1 MLEEY
6 FEARHLLPIIQAAFA
21 LRLGRLVVPS
31 SAMQFFKRYGLLPLI
46 SVGLTWFLYGGALR
60 LPFYSD
66 DLLQIP
72 FMQATP
78 WFQFWYT
85 AGPYGDYRPLH
96 FSLWRLFFW
105 IVGPANPAAFH
116 GLNLIGHALCG
127 VLVGIFAAR
136 RETASPWFALICTAL
151 FVSFPFAFDS
161 VLWVSSFSY
170 PLVTA
175 LAVGAVAFYLHART
189 QNAPYFYIA
198 AFALTLLAGFSFE
211 GGIVTGAAI
220 LLAELTLAPRPFSR
234 WAIGGLLAS
243 IVPFALIV
251 VFTTS
256 TSGKLSLLPPIE
268 NILAAIQA
276 IAFPVALLATRAQS
290 IDVSPLLA
298 LSLLGLLTLFAV
310 GYLLYRAKSF
320 NWFLFGLGW
329 FILWSAI
336 PILTQDYNWMRD
348 PLRVFYPSAVG
359 VALIWGLVV
368 DTPRKWWPLQA
379 ALAVIVILPAA
390 IFVYTR
396 TAIYVLASRPLA
408 QVIEFSVR
416 DNEPLLFVNLPGRI
430 TPAERWYPLGH
441 EGAILMPPPNQIS
454 DVVLVNSGYTRN
466 VFERS
471 AGNIL
476 PSLDFA
482 IEPAGESVSTDN
494 LRSINQIVITH
505 YEPDRISLEVVGS
518 VEETA
523 TSQPST
529 TRFGESM
536 ALIEATCH
544 PLGPDTLQLNFQWQL
559 INPISTQPTTFVHI
573 LNTSGEIV
581 AQADGDPLHGL
592 YPFALWQ
599 LNELVQDTR
608 LVSVITNEVTS
619 VNVGLWEPAS
629 GTRWEAFDQ
638 SGAPLPDS
646 VFHFDCR

>member
-1 MLEEY
+1 
-6 FEARHLLPIIQAAFA
+6 
-21 LRLGRLVVPS
+21 
-31 SAMQFFKRYGLLPLI
+31 MQFFKKYGLLPLI
-46 SVGLTWFLYGGALR
+46 SVGLTWFLYSGALR

-105 IVGPANPAAFH
+105 LVGPANPTAFH
-116 GLNLIGHALCG
+116 ALNLIGHALCG

-136 RETASPWFALICTAL
+136 RETASPWFAVICTAL

-170 PLVTA
+170 PLVTL

-189 QNAPYFYIA
+189 YNAPYFYIG
-198 AFALTLLAGFSFE
+198 AFALTILAGFSFE

-243 IVPFALIV
+243 IVPFALIIA
-251 VFTTS
+251 FTTS

-276 IAFPVALLATRAQS
+276 IAFPVAPLATQAQS
-290 IDVSPLLA
+290 IGISPLLA

-310 GYLLYRAKSF
+310 GYLLYRTKSF

-329 FILWSAI
+329 FVLWSAI
-336 PILTQDYNWMRD
+336 PILTQDYNWTRD
-348 PLRVFYPSAVG
+348 PLRVFYPSAMG

-368 DTPRKWWPLQA
+368 DTPRKWWPVQA
-379 ALAVIVILPAA
+379 ALAVVVILPAA

-396 TAIYVLASRPLA
+396 TALYQQAGDALQQAIDITQQQP
-408 QVIEFSVR
+408 
-416 DNEPLLFVNLPGRI
+416 NTLFVNLPGRL
-430 TPAERWYPLGH
+430 TPNSHWYPLGH
-441 EGAILMPPPNQIS
+441 EGPILMPPPNQIS
-454 DVVLVNSGYTRN
+454 DVARVNSGIENTAL
-466 VFERS
+466 ERS

-476 PSLDFA
+476 PTLDFA
-482 IEPAGESVSTDN
+482 IEPAGDSVSANDF
-494 LRSINQIVITH
+494 LFVAQIVVAR
-505 YEPDRISLEVVGS
+505 YEANQISLEIAGDIRQ
-518 VEETA
+518 TA
-523 TSQPST
+523 AALPPVAT
-529 TRFGESM
+529 FGESVVL
-536 ALIEATCH
+536 AKASCQS
-544 PLGPDTLQLNFQWQL
+544 LGPNTLQLTFRWQAHPWQSQKL
-559 INPISTQPTTFVHI
+559 IAGQPTTFVHL
-573 LNTSGEIV
+573 LNDTNEVI
-581 AQADGDPLHGL
+581 AQADGDPLYGL

-599 LNELVQDTR
+599 FNEMVNETR
-608 LVSVITNEVTS
+608 LVSVATANVAS

-629 GTRWEAFDQ
+629 GARWEAHDK
-638 SGAPLPDS
+638 SGTPLPDS